1 VAYWWAVS
9 EDPDREDHGP
19 LVTDCKAA
27 AVKAA
32 GTLCE
37 REVERALSQA
47 AHLLHA
53 LVQEEFTHYK
63 G

>member
-1 VAYWWAVS
+1 
-9 EDPDREDHGP
+9 